1 MNYKKENYSFSLN
14 QIENVF
20 VTIGFLFFIFLWG
33 LKISFDLRLF
43 IIFPVF
49 FFLYRFSKKELDL
62 RIFYFPLLVIG
73 CINLHLLLSL
83 ILNKE
88 LFNNYFL
95 SNYYRSMLP
104 LFIVALVVSQYFKLL
119 VKNFELIIN
128 IFISL
133 FLLEIFIVIPK
144 TIYLLNSDQNLNLL
158 KLIFNCDNGLISYS
172 GFIFRENSH
181 LAMIS
186 VPIIIYKII
195 MKNLFKKKIL
205 LCIFIIFIIFN
216 YLSYSTTFL
225 VGMIF
230 SGFFTIIYL
239 IFRKE
244 YIKVYIL
251 VPIIL
256 LSILIIFSD
265 KTCKLKLYHSSHLA
279 QNVLLEKINDLKNEN
294 VNLTSEVH
302 YYGFLVNKSSFKD
315 THFFGIG
322 FNNYEILSE
331 LYSDRFT
338 KLLKNPA
345 AAILNSKDGSSN
357 LIKII
362 SEFGIFVIFLAIL
375 FLYFIFKSKENLYI
389 SVFLISAIIT
399 QLMRGAGYFNGG
411 FILFALMICYSVFFR
426 NKENKND

>member
-1 MNYKKENYSFSLN
+1 MNYKIKSYSFSLS
-14 QIENVF
+14 QLENVF
-20 VTIGFLFFIFLWG
+20 VTLGFLFFIFLWG

-43 IIFPVF
+43 IIFPVI

-62 RIFYFPLLVIG
+62 RVFYFPFFVIG

-83 ILNKE
+83 ILNNE
-88 LFNNYFL
+88 LFNNVFF

-104 LFIVALVVSQYFKLL
+104 LFIVALVVPQYFKLL

-133 FLLEIFIVIPK
+133 FLLEILTIILK
-144 TIYLLNSDQNLNLL
+144 TISLFNSDQNLNLL
-158 KLIFNCDNGLISYS
+158 KLILNCDNGLVSYS
-172 GFIFRENSH
+172 GFIFKENSH

-195 MKNLFKKKIL
+195 TNNLFKRKIL

-216 YLSYSTTFL
+216 YLSYSTTTL
-225 VGMIF
+225 IGMIS
-230 SGFFTIIYL
+230 SGFFSVIYL
-239 IFRKE
+239 FFRKE
-244 YIKVYIL
+244 YKKVYLL

-256 LSILIIFSD
+256 LSLLIIFSD

-279 QNVLLEKINDLKNEN
+279 QNVLFEKKNDLEN
-294 VNLTSEVH
+294 KPVNLTSEVH
-302 YYGFLVNKSSFKD
+302 HYGFLVNKSSVKD
-315 THFFGIG
+315 THFIGIG
-322 FNNYEILSE
+322 FNNYEIVSE
-331 LYSDRFT
+331 LYRDKFN
-338 KLLKNPA
+338 KLFKNPA
-345 AAILNSKDGSSN
+345 AVVLNSKDGSSN

-399 QLMRGAGYFNGG
+399 QLIRGAGYFNGG
-411 FILFALMICYSVFFR
+411 FILFALMICYSVFFK

>member
-1 MNYKKENYSFSLN
+1 MNYKIKSYSFSLS
-14 QIENVF
+14 QLENVF
-20 VTIGFLFFIFLWG
+20 VTLGFLFFIFLWE
-33 LKISFDLRLF
+33 LKIGFDLRLF
-43 IIFPVF
+43 ILFPVI

-62 RIFYFPLLVIG
+62 RVLYFPFFVIG

-88 LFNNYFL
+88 LFNNVSQ
-95 SNYYRSMLP
+95 SNYYISMLP
-104 LFIVALVVSQYFKLL
+104 LFTVALVVSQYFKLL

-133 FLLEIFIVIPK
+133 FLLEIFIIIPK
-144 TIYLLNSDQNLNLL
+144 TIFLLSSDQNLNLS

-172 GFIFRENSH
+172 GFIFKENSH

-195 MKNLFKKKIL
+195 MNNLFKKKML

-216 YLSYSTTFL
+216 YLSYSTTFHI
-225 VGMIF
+225 GMIS
-230 SGFFTIIYL
+230 SGFFSVIYL

-244 YIKVYIL
+244 YKKVYLL

-265 KTCKLKLYHSSHLA
+265 KTCKLKLYHSSYLA
-279 QNVLLEKINDLKNEN
+279 QNVLLDDKNDLKNEP

-302 YYGFLVNKSSFKD
+302 YYGFLVNKSSIKD
-315 THFFGIG
+315 TLFIGIG
-322 FNNYEILSE
+322 FNNYEILSK
-331 LYSDRFT
+331 LYIDRFT
-338 KLLKNPA
+338 KLLKNPVA
-345 AAILNSKDGSSN
+345 AALNSKDGSSN

-362 SEFGIFVIFLAIL
+362 SEFGIFVIILAIL

-399 QLMRGAGYFNGG
+399 QLIRGGGYFNGG

-426 NKENKND
+426 NKEYKND